1 MEKKFKNV
9 LVTGATGKIGSRL
22 TPRLI
27 RWGYQVRVLALEEE
41 IEKIS
46 SLKSLGAE
54 AVIGNILN
62 PEAVRTVLKDIG
74 IVIHLASLS
83 PVAEEEDMRK
93 VNLSAAEIIAR
104 TSVEAG
110 VKHFIFASSNRVYG
124 TQRGKQVTEN
134 DKIEPAKNKFAISKM
149 EVEDL
154 LTRLFKNTDITLCIF
169 RFALVYGDG
178 DSHLMQTINE
188 LIEWAPAKRLQM
200 VHHADIA
207 QAMKLSISQRAH
219 GIYNLTD
226 DAPLTISELR
236 ELFKLP
242 DTLDAPVSDLWDM
255 IASNL
260 KIREELGFRPVFPTF
275 YSARDAGAL

>member
-1 MEKKFKNV
+1 
-9 LVTGATGKIGSRL
+9 
-22 TPRLI
+22 
-27 RWGYQVRVLALEEE
+27 LEEE

-62 PEAVRTVLKDIG
+62 PETVRTALKDID

-83 PVAEEEDMRK
+83 PVAAAEDMRK
-93 VNLSAAEIIAR
+93 GNLSAAEIIAR

-134 DKIEPAKNKFAISKM
+134 DKIEPANNKFAISKT

-154 LTRLFKNTDITLCIF
+154 LTGLFKNTDITLCIF
-169 RFALVYGDG
+169 RLALVYGDG

-188 LIEWAPAKRLQM
+188 LIEC
-200 VHHADIA
+200 V
-207 QAMKLSISQRAH
+207 LS
-219 GIYNLTD
+219 
-226 DAPLTISELR
+226 
-236 ELFKLP
+236 
-242 DTLDAPVSDLWDM
+242 
-255 IASNL
+255 
-260 KIREELGFRPVFPTF
+260 
-275 YSARDAGAL
+275 